1 MRASYVG
8 RRTSV
13 NDPAR
18 NVMRSMRREG
28 QEAAAVDDAQ
38 QFGEPAARRRS
49 RKVRPDGFRID
60 AIEAI
65 VVMFERR
72 VLV

>member
-1 MRASYVG
+1 
-8 RRTSV
+8 
-13 NDPAR
+13 
-18 NVMRSMRREG
+18 MRSMRREG

-72 VLV
+72 VVV